1 MITASS
7 IRTPRLRLE
16 PLTVRDTDALFP
28 VLDDPALHT
37 FTGGEPRTRAE
48 LQAWITAV
56 EPGRS
61 PDGTQSWCNWVV
73 VVVETGSVAGTVQ
86 ATVEREDASLAW
98 VIGAAFQGHGYAKE
112 AAAAMACV
120 AHRSGRRPL
129 PARRSIR
136 TMRRRDRSPIR
147 WGCGPPTSSLTAKSC
162 GVRPGY
168 RPPTPP
174 PRDNPRASGAHDRPA
189 PGSSNGKTRAFGA
202 WNGGS
207 IPPPGTTIQRRPEC
221 ISAGQLLMYAVGRDG
236 VVGLRGSPRSHPERS
251 GIAQHGG
258 GLQVRGPQ
266 GVEPSGWEK

>member
-48 LQAWITAV
+48 LEAWIAAV

-86 ATVEREDASLAW
+86 ATVEGDDASLAW

-112 AAAAMACV
+112 AAAAIARGSPIR
-120 AHRSGRRPL
+120 ASPASG
-129 PARRSIR
+129 RRSIR

-147 WGCGPPTSSLTAKSC
+147 WGCGPPTSSSTAKSC
-162 GVRPGY
+162 GVRRGH

-174 PRDNPRASGAHDRPA
+174 PRDNPRASGAQVA
-189 PGSSNGKTRAFGA
+189 P
-202 WNGGS
+202 
-207 IPPPGTTIQRRPEC
+207 
-221 ISAGQLLMYAVGRDG
+221 
-236 VVGLRGSPRSHPERS
+236 LRGRLTARHGPLEPGMEVRFLPPEPRSSAIGSVPRDVRGWPPDGAGRRHR
-251 GIAQHGG
+251 GLLLQGG
-258 GLQVRGPQ
+258 GP
-266 GVEPSGWEK
+266 